1 MGPEAFANASA
12 PSERSTK
19 RTSWAVASAMRP
31 RALPTR
37 PRPTTVTTRR
47 GGATAPRGG
56 GEDDARGAI
65 SRTPKRGDEASAAMV
80 SRGGGGTPRGAD
92 CATWRDET
100 PGIARP
106 RRQMLTAAVA
116 LLVAPRRSS
125 DWPCARSIFGSS
137 LHPASNARSRTPPG
151 IGLLRGARTRVR
163 RRTARE
169 ASTHVALVAHTVSVA
184 FELGRARACASGSF
198 VVPAKFPSS
207 SWISGAKSHAGAPA
221 VVESRSAGSGARSS
235 AR

>member
-56 GEDDARGAI
+56 GGRRARGDIA
-65 SRTPKRGDEASAAMV
+65 TPPSAETRRAPPW

-169 ASTHVALVAHTVSVA
+169 RPRTWLSSHTVSVA